1 MKIIK
6 HPSPNC
12 DKRNDRIKYLIFH
25 ATALDTLEQTFE
37 ILVGSKEPYRVSAHY
52 VIDRDGTVYQL
63 VDDDKKAFH
72 AGISDWAFTNN
83 GKAIKSMN
91 DCSIGIEFQCPFTN
105 GKFSG
110 FTKAQVKSGIELS
123 RFLMNKHR
131 IKRQNVLAHSDIA
144 PHRKQDPDVL
154 FPWRTFALAG
164 IGIWPKGKEPKK
176 STLKRPLAELLM
188 MIGYPLIFGIDKNII
203 AFKRH
208 FMPKA
213 HINERP
219 SLTVIKR
226 AAVLVEE
233 LEKL

>member
-6 HPSPNC
+6 RPSPNYG
-12 DKRNDRIKYLIFH
+12 KRNTKIKYLIFH
-25 ATALDTLEQTFE
+25 ATALDTLEKTFDVL
-37 ILVGSKEPYRVSAHY
+37 IGSKEPNRVSAHY
-52 VIDRDGTVYQL
+52 VIDRDGTIYQL

-72 AGISDWAFTNN
+72 AGISDWSSINS
-83 GKAIKSMN
+83 GRAIKSMN
-91 DCSIGIEFQCPFTN
+91 DCSIGIEFQCPLLK
-105 GKFSG
+105 GKLSG

-123 RFLMNKHR
+123 RFLMNKYQ

-144 PHRKQDPDVL
+144 PHRKQDPDIL

-188 MIGYPLIFGIDKNII
+188 MIGYPLIFGIDENII

-208 FMPKA
+208 FMPRA